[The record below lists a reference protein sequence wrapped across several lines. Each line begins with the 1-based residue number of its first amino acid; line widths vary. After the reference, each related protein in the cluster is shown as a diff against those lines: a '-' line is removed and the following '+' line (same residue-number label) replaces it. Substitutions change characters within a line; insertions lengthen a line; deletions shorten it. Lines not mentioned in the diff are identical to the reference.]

1 MRTFPATT
9 APDPHDYAAAR
20 RRAEWERSEAIDDFW
35 RGADAAW
42 ARVQLTA
49 AQRAARSRQR
59 LLARLARRVA
69 VVPAP
74 CEANAV

>member
-1 MRTFPATT
+1 MRTFPHTA

-20 RRAEWERSEAIDDFW
+20 RRAELERSEAIDDFW

-49 AQRAARSRQR
+49 AQRLERSHQR
-59 LLARLARRVA
+59 LQARLARRA
-69 VVPAP
+69 VV
-74 CEANAV
+74 

>member
-9 APDPHDYAAAR
+9 APDPHDYATAR

-49 AQRAARSRQR
+49 AQRVARSRQR